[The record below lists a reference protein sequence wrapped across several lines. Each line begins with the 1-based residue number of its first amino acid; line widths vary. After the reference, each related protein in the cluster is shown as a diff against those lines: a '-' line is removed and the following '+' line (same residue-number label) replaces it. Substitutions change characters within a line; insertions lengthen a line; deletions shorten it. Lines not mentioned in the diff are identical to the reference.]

1 MHCSIRI
8 ALVGLLALG
17 LQAAS
22 LKKVK
27 DRKRAPDVE
36 LKDAAGNTVRIS
48 DFNGK
53 VILLNFWATW
63 CGPCTTEI
71 PWFSEWAEKYKSEGL
86 VVLGVSMDEEGWTP
100 VKPFLEKH
108 RVNYPIVLG
117 SKRAA
122 YLYGDVEELPVTF
135 VIDRDHRI
143 AAIHLGLAKKKEV
156 ENQIKT
162 LLLPVSSTAQ
172 GAP

>member
-1 MHCSIRI
+1 MRLFALI
-8 ALVGLLALG
+8 AFLAIGMLD
-17 LQAAS
+17 AAS
-22 LKKVK
+22 LKKEK

-36 LKDAAGNTVRIS
+36 LQDASGTTVRIS
-48 DFNGK
+48 DFKGK
-53 VILLNFWATW
+53 VVLLNFWATW

-71 PWFSEWAEKYKSEGL
+71 PWFIEWAEKHKKDGF

-108 RVNYPIVLG
+108 KVNYPIVLG

-122 YLYGDVEELPVTF
+122 YLYGDVEELPLTF
-135 VIDRDHRI
+135 LIDRDQRV
-143 AAIHLGLAKKKEV
+143 AAIHLGLAKRKEV

-162 LLLPVSSTAQ
+162 LLETVSGSLAQ
-172 GAP
+172 